1 MMIQGIGHIGIAV
14 RDLDSVLETVCR
26 GLKITRPVVQD
37 FPERKMKMAL
47 IHLGPISLELLEDRN
62 REGWLARTVAERGDH
77 LHHICL
83 VSDDL
88 EKDSLEFEEQG
99 VAMAEKVPA
108 VGLRGKRVIF
118 ALSGLLGNIPVEIS
132 EP

>member
-1 MMIQGIGHIGIAV
+1 MIKGIGHIGVAV
-14 RDLDSVLETVCR
+14 RDLDSALEAFCR
-26 GLKITRPVVQD
+26 GLKIAKPAVQD

-47 IHLGPISLELLEDRN
+47 IPLGPISLELLEDQS
-62 REGWLARTVAERGDH
+62 REGWLARSVAERGDH

-88 EKDSLEFEEQG
+88 ETDSLEFEEQG
-99 VAMAEKVPA
+99 VAMAETVPA
-108 VGLRGKRVIF
+108 IGLRGKRVIF
-118 ALSGLLGNIPVEIS
+118 ALSGLLGDIPVEIS